1 MNQIKKIIR
10 LGQFVSKKFQHDNIT
25 AFSAQAAFFTLL
37 SIFPFLMFL
46 LTMIQY
52 LPFTEAT
59 LLTYVHDL
67 FPSAISTFFI
77 SAITEIY
84 TKSTGTIVS
93 ITAVAALW
101 SSSRGFYAL
110 TRGLNA
116 AYDIDETRNYV
127 VLRIWSLV
135 YTFLFAISLNLIIG
149 LLVFGNSIFAWISA
163 SFPELYRFALPI
175 VVGRV
180 LVSFLLM
187 LFLFTMF
194 YTLIP
199 NRKSRF
205 RDELPGALAASI
217 GWIGFSYLYS
227 YYIEHFSNHSR
238 MYGSL
243 TAIVLFMLWLYFCM
257 NMLLAGAELNH
268 IRKQFKIWKS
278 KHL

>member
-1 MNQIKKIIR
+1 MIQKIYR
-10 LGQFVSKKFQHDNIT
+10 LGRFATKKFQHDNIT

-52 LPFTEAT
+52 LPFTETT
-59 LLTYVHDL
+59 LLTYVNEL
-67 FPSAISTFFI
+67 FPSAISNFFI
-77 SAITEIY
+77 TIITEIY
-84 TKSTGTIVS
+84 TKSTGTLVS
-93 ITAVAALW
+93 ITAMTALW

-116 AYDIDETRNYV
+116 AYDIDETRNYFV
-127 VLRIWSLV
+127 IRFWSFL
-135 YTFLFAISLNLIIG
+135 YTLLFAIALMVIIG
-149 LLVFGNSIFAWISA
+149 LLVFGNSIFSWLSA

-194 YTLIP
+194 YTFIP

-205 RDELPGALAASI
+205 VDELPGALAASI

-227 YYIEHFSNHSR
+227 YYIEHFSNYSR

-268 IRKQFKIWKS
+268 IRFKFKEWKS